1 MSFDALSWGRAEPP
15 SGVTTAVSTA
25 VTAAVT
31 KAEPAGEAVATRL
44 LCIRPTC
51 SAPSEATLRYE
62 YSARTAWLGPPEA
75 ERDPAVWPLCGQ
87 HADSLRVPEG
97 WTLLDER
104 PTSMLRYFPPLAG

>member
-1 MSFDALSWGRAEPP
+1 MSFDALSWGQAEPP
-15 SGVTTAVSTA
+15 SGVTTAVTTA
-25 VTAAVT
+25 GPTVEV
-31 KAEPAGEAVATRL
+31 VATRL

-51 SAPSEATLRYE
+51 SAPSEATLRYD
-62 YSARTAWLGPPEA
+62 YSARTAWLGAPEA
-75 ERDPAVWPLCGQ
+75 ERDPAVWPLCGH

>member
-1 MSFDALSWGRAEPP
+1 MSFDALRFEPD
-15 SGVTTAVSTA
+15 V
-25 VTAAVT
+25 
-31 KAEPAGEAVATRL
+31 EPVVEVLVEVVAKR

-51 SAPSEATLRYE
+51 SAPSEATLRYD
-62 YSARTAWLGPPEA
+62 YSARTAWLGPPEP
-75 ERDPAVWPLCGQ
+75 ERDPGVWPLCGH